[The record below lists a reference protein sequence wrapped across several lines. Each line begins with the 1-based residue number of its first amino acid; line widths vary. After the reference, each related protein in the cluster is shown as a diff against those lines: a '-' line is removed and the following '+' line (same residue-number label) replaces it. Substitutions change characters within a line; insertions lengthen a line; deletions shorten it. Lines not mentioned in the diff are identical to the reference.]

1 MKFNL
6 YKSIAMCSLVAL
18 AGCHDFEEL
27 NTDPY
32 APVYDPTVENV
43 SAEGID
49 IDYDLTESAMKS
61 IKGMEG
67 AIGVTLA
74 NFLYEGPYNDY
85 QTTTNLTHDVYAG
98 YWGNNSFAPP
108 SAPTY
113 SYNDGW
119 SGSRWKHFYDDRT
132 IGEYAQIIKTCH
144 FCDPEYY
151 HTLYYVTR
159 IYYAYL
165 LSMQTDTYGDI
176 PIKYYV
182 KGAMPP
188 EENVEYSSQESVYK
202 DFIFPILD
210 QAITALHAENIPEL
224 QYTIS
229 SDDDKCFGGDIDK
242 WRRFANTLR
251 LRLALRVANADPA
264 LAKQQAEKALT
275 DPAGLMQSND
285 DNLKQTPKRQYI
297 AGGNENIYALMFGW
311 GANVVLTKEMEW
323 AYKNQSFQGGTIP
336 ADQSKWVAKDS
347 KDQTTKF
354 NEDENQC
361 ILDPR
366 CEILWFR
373 PTVFDNLNKA
383 TPEESDKDFAGIRN
397 GETNLGRSYTTSY
410 SPNRCSTTSDV
421 MNPEIWWN
429 YAREIVWM
437 GYSESLFLKAEA
449 YLRWPDLKKNGE
461 SVKDLYEDGIRASMA
476 YYGISTDKVNNYVD
490 NLVALHN
497 WKDNDKEWQLEQII
511 TQKWIAVFPNG
522 NEGWAELR
530 RTDYPRYALLPQGG
544 NNSGG
549 QVDNNKLIKRISY
562 PDSEARNTKK
572 PNYTQGNRVWWDV
585 ADTMDD
591 NGKWQTPNNFR

>member
-49 IDYDLTESAMKS
+49 IDYDLTENAMKS

-85 QTTTNLTHDVYAG
+85 QTTTNLTHDIYAG
-98 YWGNNSFAPP
+98 YWGNNVSSFVTQ
-108 SAPTY
+108 APTY
-113 SYNDGW
+113 SYSDGW
-119 SGSRWKHFYDDRT
+119 SGSRWRHFYDDRT

-165 LSMQTDTYGDI
+165 LSMQTDTYRDI

-210 QAITALHAENIPEL
+210 QAITALHTENIPEL

-311 GANVVLTKEMEW
+311 GGNVVLTKEMEW

-373 PTVFDNLNKA
+373 PTLFDNLNKA
-383 TPEESDKDFAGIRN
+383 TPEESDEDFAGVRN
-397 GETNLGRSYTTSY
+397 GEPNLGESYTTSY

-437 GYSESLFLKAEA
+437 GYSESLFLQAEA
-449 YLRWPDLKKNGE
+449 YLRWPELNETGKT
-461 SVKDLYEDGIRASMA
+461 VQDLYKEGVQASMD
-476 YYGISTDKVNNYVD
+476 YYGLTGAKVTNYIN
-490 NLVALHN
+490 NLVALNN
-497 WKDNDKEWQLEQII
+497 WQNDKEWQLEQII

>member
-251 LRLALRVANADPA
+251 LRLALRVVNADPE
-264 LAKQQAEKALT
+264 LAKAQAKLALT
-275 DPAGLMQSND
+275 DDAGLMLNND

-323 AYKNQSFQGGTIP
+323 AYKNQSFQGGNLP

-591 NGKWQTPNNFR
+591 NGKWQTPKNFR

>member
-251 LRLALRVANADPA
+251 LRLALRVVNADPE
-264 LAKQQAEKALT
+264 LAKAQAKLALT
-275 DPAGLMQSND
+275 DDAGLMLNND

-323 AYKNQSFQGGTIP
+323 AYKNQSFQGGNLP

-373 PTVFDNLNKA
+373 PTVFDDLNKA

-410 SPNRCSTTSDV
+410 SPNRCNTTSDV
-421 MNPEIWWN
+421 MNPKIWWN

-449 YLRWPDLKKNGE
+449 YLRWPDLNE
-461 SVKDLYEDGIRASMA
+461 SGKTVKELYKEGIQASMD
-476 YYGISTDKVNNYVD
+476 YYGLTGTKVTDYKE
-490 NLVALHN
+490 NLVALRH
-497 WKDNDKEWQLEQII
+497 WQDNDKEWQLEQII

-572 PNYTQGNRVWWDV
+572 PNYTQGDRVWWDV

>member
-176 PIKYYV
+176 PIRYYV

-251 LRLALRVANADPA
+251 LRLALRVVNADPE
-264 LAKQQAEKALT
+264 LAKAQAKLALT
-275 DPAGLMQSND
+275 DDAGLMLNND

-323 AYKNQSFQGGTIP
+323 AYKNQSFQGGNLP

>member
-49 IDYDLTESAMKS
+49 IDYELTESALKS

-85 QTTTNLTHDVYAG
+85 QTTTNLTHDIYAG
-98 YWGNNSFAPP
+98 YWGNNVSGFVTQ
-108 SAPTY
+108 APTY
-113 SYNDGW
+113 SYSDGW
-119 SGSRWKHFYDDRT
+119 SGSRWRHFYDDRT

-210 QAITALHAENIPEL
+210 QAITALHTENIPEL

-251 LRLALRVANADPA
+251 LRLALRVSNVDPA
-264 LAKQQAEKALT
+264 LAKQQAEKALA
-275 DPAGLMQSND
+275 DPAGLMQNND

-323 AYKNQSFQGGTIP
+323 AYKNQSFQGGNLP

-373 PTVFDNLNKA
+373 PTVFDDLNKA
-383 TPEESDKDFAGIRN
+383 TPEESDKDFAGVRN
-397 GETNLGRSYTTSY
+397 GEPNLGQSYTTSY

-421 MNPEIWWN
+421 MNPNIWWN

-449 YLRWPDLKKNGE
+449 YLRWPELQKNGE
-461 SVKDLYEDGIRASMA
+461 TVEGLYEEGIRASMA
-476 YYGISTDKVNNYVD
+476 YYGISTDKVNN
-490 NLVALHN
+490 
-497 WKDNDKEWQLEQII
+497 
-511 TQKWIAVFPNG
+511 
-522 NEGWAELR
+522 
-530 RTDYPRYALLPQGG
+530 
-544 NNSGG
+544 
-549 QVDNNKLIKRISY
+549 
-562 PDSEARNTKK
+562 
-572 PNYTQGNRVWWDV
+572 
-585 ADTMDD
+585 
-591 NGKWQTPNNFR
+591 

>member
-1 MKFNL
+1 
-6 YKSIAMCSLVAL
+6 
-18 AGCHDFEEL
+18 
-27 NTDPY
+27 
-32 APVYDPTVENV
+32 
-43 SAEGID
+43 
-49 IDYDLTESAMKS
+49 
-61 IKGMEG
+61 
-67 AIGVTLA
+67 
-74 NFLYEGPYNDY
+74 
-85 QTTTNLTHDVYAG
+85 
-98 YWGNNSFAPP
+98 
-108 SAPTY
+108 
-113 SYNDGW
+113 
-119 SGSRWKHFYDDRT
+119 
-132 IGEYAQIIKTCH
+132 
-144 FCDPEYY
+144 
-151 HTLYYVTR
+151 
-159 IYYAYL
+159 
-165 LSMQTDTYGDI
+165 
-176 PIKYYV
+176 
-182 KGAMPP
+182 MPP

-210 QAITALHAENIPEL
+210 QAITALHTENIPEL

-251 LRLALRVANADPA
+251 LRLALRVSNVDPA
-264 LAKQQAEKALT
+264 LAKQQAEKALA
-275 DPAGLMQSND
+275 DPAGLMQNND
-285 DNLKQTPKRQYI
+285 DNLKQTPKRQYL

-323 AYKNQSFQGGTIP
+323 AYKNQSFPGGVFP
-336 ADQSKWVAKDS
+336 ADQSEWVAKDT
-347 KDQTTKF
+347 KDNTTKF
-354 NEDENQC
+354 NEDGSQC
-361 ILDPR
+361 TLDPR

-373 PTVFDNLNKA
+373 PTVFDDLNKA
-383 TPEESDKDFAGIRN
+383 TPEESDKDFAGVRN
-397 GETNLGRSYTTSY
+397 GEPNLGQSYTTSY

-421 MNPEIWWN
+421 MNPNIWWN

-449 YLRWPDLKKNGE
+449 YLRWPELQKNGE
-461 SVKDLYEDGIRASMA
+461 TVEGLYEEGIRASMA

-497 WKDNDKEWQLEQII
+497 WQNDKEWQLEQII

-572 PNYTQGNRVWWDV
+572 PNYTQGDRVWWDV

-591 NGKWQTPNNFR
+591 NGKWKTPKNIK

>member
-323 AYKNQSFQGGTIP
+323 AYKNQSFQGGNLP

>member
-49 IDYDLTESAMKS
+49 IDYDLTENAMKS

-85 QTTTNLTHDVYAG
+85 QTTTNLTHDIYAG
-98 YWGNNSFAPP
+98 YWGNNVSSFVTQ
-108 SAPTY
+108 APTY
-113 SYNDGW
+113 SYSDGW
-119 SGSRWKHFYDDRT
+119 SGSRWRHFYDDRT

-210 QAITALHAENIPEL
+210 QAITALHTENIPEL

-311 GANVVLTKEMEW
+311 GGNVVLTKEMEW

-373 PTVFDNLNKA
+373 PTLFDNLNKA
-383 TPEESDKDFAGIRN
+383 TPEESDEDFAGVRN
-397 GETNLGRSYTTSY
+397 GEPNLGESYTTSY

-437 GYSESLFLKAEA
+437 GYSESLFLQAEA
-449 YLRWPDLKKNGE
+449 YLRWPELNETGKT
-461 SVKDLYEDGIRASMA
+461 VQDLYKEGVQASMD
-476 YYGISTDKVNNYVD
+476 YYGLTGAKVTNYIN
-490 NLVALHN
+490 NLVALNN
-497 WKDNDKEWQLEQII
+497 WQNDKEWQLEQII

-522 NEGWAELR
+522 NEGWAERR
-530 RTDYPRYALLPQGG
+530 RTAYPRCALLPHGG

-572 PNYTQGNRVWWDV
+572 PNYTQGYRVWWDV